1 MSWPSANTAKL
12 ALFFLHSSY
21 WKHLFHRIKVTMA
34 TCSCQINPR
43 RWQQLSALQLVST
56 TKHISHAPYY
66 SSQQFSI
73 FRIFYSIIS
82 LCPCQW
88 WASVPGHAC
97 RGQRPAW
104 KSLSPST
111 MWVPGVKLGL
121 VSLPSKHSYLL
132 SHLTS
137 PKCLLLTSIV
147 PVDVSIFNISL
158 NTFHFL
164 YFFLDLF
171 LFILFIQVHCSF
183 RRTRRGHQIPL
194 QMVVSHHVIA
204 GNWTQDLWKSSR
216 CS

>member
-137 PKCLLLTSIV
+137 PMFFIRYVILKLFPSLCSCLLSQWCLLKDQVINI
-147 PVDVSIFNISL
+147 DVQFI
-158 NTFHFL
+158 
-164 YFFLDLF
+164 YF
-171 LFILFIQVHCSF
+171 SF
-183 RRTRRGHQIPL
+183 DYCT
-194 QMVVSHHVIA
+194 
-204 GNWTQDLWKSSR
+204 
-216 CS
+216 